1 MTTLSKDFHDAVIAE
16 KVLEAKLAQG
26 PDAQGVF
33 DIVIATKRD
42 GVGDL
47 VVDKDGDIYRDG
59 AIGVQRGIEIGCN
72 QHSDC
77 QLPPAGFAD
86 TGEDDRVVF
95 ARGQLSLET
104 QHGQE
109 QYSQWRE
116 HRETQEFSYRYIV
129 NEQAPAMVDGRRV
142 NELIRVTLLSID
154 PVARGAGVNTGIRSL
169 KSDDTDCKCAD
180 TCSCGGHAED
190 GEDVRALIQAERK
203 RFEEGQARESM
214 AAIRRDFRASISSAS
229 TSSVNKAEP
238 ERGRYKYVQVETPP
252 KARRG
257 AAFGVLK
264 AMEKFAPNPKPE
276 MMPNVFY
283 FRTAG
288 EGEDVAF
295 ASETS
300 VSGMQR
306 KSDSSADEIWIDAN
320 LTDEAAASVAY
331 HEVTHALN
339 PKMSES
345 QVVIETGYFEDWLD
359 NPYNRPDFE
368 RLGASLEAVSRSTY

>member
-16 KVLEAKLAQG
+16 KVILAKLAAE

-33 DIVIATKRD
+33 QIIIATKRD

-47 VVDKDGDIYRDG
+47 VVDHDGDIYRDG
-59 AIGVQRGIEIGCN
+59 AIGIQRGVPIGCD

-86 TGEDDRVVF
+86 TGEDDRVIY
-95 ARGQLSLET
+95 ADGRLDLT
-104 QHGQE
+104 TDHGKQ
-109 QYSQWRE
+109 QYAQWKER
-116 HRETQEFSYRYIV
+116 RETQEFSYRYII
-129 NEQAPAMVDGRRV
+129 NEQTPATVEGRRV
-142 NELIRVTLLSID
+142 NELIRVSLISID
-154 PVARGAGVNTGIRSL
+154 PVGRGAGINTGIRSL
-169 KSDDTDCKCAD
+169 KNTDDADCKCGGS

-214 AAIRRDFRASISSAS
+214 AAIRRDFRAAISSAS
-229 TSSVNKAEP
+229 TSSVNNAEP
-238 ERGRYKYVQVETPP
+238 ERGRYKYVQVEPTL

-257 AAFGVLK
+257 AMFGIVK
-264 AMEKFAPNPKPE
+264 AMANFAPDAAPE
-276 MMPNVFY
+276 KIPYVYY

-295 ASETS
+295 ASETE

-306 KSDSSADEIWIDAN
+306 PGDSLANEIWVSAN
-320 LTDEAAASVAY
+320 LKDEQAASVAY

-339 PKMSES
+339 PRMAEA
-345 QVVIETGYFEDWLD
+345 QVEVETGYFDASMKIQA
-359 NPYNRPDFE
+359 NRPNFDLME
-368 RLGASLEAVSRSTY
+368 GRR

>member
-16 KVLEAKLAQG
+16 KVIQAKLAQG

-109 QYSQWRE
+109 QYSQWKE

-169 KSDDTDCKCAD
+169 KSDDTDCKCGGS

-203 RFEEGQARESM
+203 RFEDELARESM
-214 AAIRRDFRASISSAS
+214 AAIRRDFRAAISSAS

-238 ERGRYKYVQVETPP
+238 ERGRYKYVQVEPTP

-257 AAFGVLK
+257 ALFGIVK
-264 AMEKFAPNPKPE
+264 AMANFAPDAAPE
-276 MMPNVFY
+276 MMPYVYY
-283 FRTAG
+283 FRRAAAG
-288 EGEDVAF
+288 EDFTFG
-295 ASETS
+295 SETE

-306 KSDSSADEIWIDAN
+306 TNTVWISAN
-320 LTDEAAASVAY
+320 LQDEQAASTAY
-331 HEVTHALN
+331 HEATHLLN

-345 QVVIETGYFEDWLD
+345 QVAIETGFFEDWLD
-359 NPYNRPDFE
+359 NPYNRPGL
-368 RLGASLEAVSRSTY
+368 RPYGAIY